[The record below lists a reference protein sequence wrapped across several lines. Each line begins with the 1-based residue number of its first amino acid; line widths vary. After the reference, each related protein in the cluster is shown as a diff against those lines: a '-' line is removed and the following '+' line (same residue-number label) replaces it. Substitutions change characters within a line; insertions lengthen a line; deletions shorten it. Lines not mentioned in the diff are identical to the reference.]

1 MAHRQLVSSLAVIMV
16 VLAMTVIGCNS
27 GGGGGDNPPSS
38 SSSSSKQLTEFRF
51 ESPAAMGVINES
63 AKTISVTVP
72 YGTDV
77 TSLIAFFSSTGAEIT
92 VNGVEQESG
101 VTENDFSS
109 PVTYSVTA
117 EDDSTVDYIVTVIV
131 AASDAKDITSFT
143 IDGQS
148 DSVII
153 GTDIT
158 VIMPYGTDVSNLAP
172 VIIHTGANINP
183 ASGQAQDFTSPVVYT
198 VTAEDS
204 STKEYTVTVSAPEE
218 ATMIFDFMTD
228 GDALVREDGSDW
240 YFEGGNTGNYSY
252 GYYMNQTNIAAPWF
266 FTGDFTVEF
275 EFYLKVLN
283 DEDIY
288 RYAFRLVDPNW
299 ESNTNRKYF
308 DFAAYYTAFPAVDD
322 TYYQINQG
330 NGSYSS
336 TDYSGTVPGVMS
348 GINTCT
354 MLKTGNMISVYM
366 NSTHVRTVTI
376 APSNLPYIGYA
387 PFIHGHNSW
396 DQADSNFYLRTV
408 TIHYITD
415 EIEYHNW
422 NE

>member
-1 MAHRQLVSSLAVIMV
+1 MAHKQFVSFPAVVLV

-27 GGGGGDNPPSS
+27 GGGGNNPVSS
-38 SSSSSKQLTEFRF
+38 TSSSSKQLTEFHF
-51 ESPAAMGVINES
+51 ESPAGIGVIDES
-63 AKTISVTVP
+63 AKTVSVTVP

-77 TSLIAFFSSTGAEIT
+77 TSLIAFFSTTGAETT
-92 VNGVEQESG
+92 VNGEEQESG
-101 VTENDFSS
+101 VTENDFST
-109 PVTYSVTA
+109 PVTYRVTA
-117 EDDSTVDYIVTVIV
+117 EDDSTVDYTVTVIV
-131 AASDAKDITSFT
+131 AENDAKDITSFT
-143 IDGQS
+143 IEGQS

-158 VIMPYGTDVSNLAP
+158 VIMPYGTDVSSLSPA
-172 VIIHTGANINP
+172 IIHTGASINP
-183 ASGQAQDFTSPVVYT
+183 ASGQAQDFTNPVVYT

-204 STKEYTVTVSAPEE
+204 SIKEYTVTVSAPEE

-240 YFEGGNTGNYSY
+240 YFDGGNTGNYSY
-252 GYYMNQTNIAAPWF
+252 GYYMNQTNIAAPWL

-275 EFYLKVLN
+275 EFYLKVLT
-283 DEDIY
+283 DENIY

-308 DFAAYYTAFPAVDD
+308 DFAAYYTAFPADD
-322 TYYQINQG
+322 DAYYQINQG

-336 TDYSGTVPGVMS
+336 TEYSGNVPGVVS

-354 MLKTGNMISVYM
+354 MLKVGNMVSVYM

-376 APSNLPYIGYA
+376 NSNNLPYIGYA

-396 DQADSNFYLRTV
+396 DQAESNFYLRTV
-408 TIHYITD
+408 TVHYISD
-415 EIEYHNW
+415 QIEYHNW